1 MWNRLV
7 PHGTTENSMSVS
19 SPEYLRAD
27 LQKLNRDM
35 AILKKVTPTLFWTTS
50 QMTFFDTFLQKCLF
64 ACDMWSF
71 SYVLWYMYTGHPAP
85 RHELHEPVCTMC
97 LQEKVATNI

>member
-50 QMTFFDTFLQKCLF
+50 QMTFFDIFCRNVCLLVTCGAFLMYYGTCTQDTQLPDMNCMNQSVPC
-64 ACDMWSF
+64 ACKK
-71 SYVLWYMYTGHPAP
+71 
-85 RHELHEPVCTMC
+85 R
-97 LQEKVATNI
+97 